1 LAPNLLL
8 LSVGERAMTTSTFLR
23 TTILATG
30 LLFAACA
37 TSGPRTET
45 VATHR
50 LPDSAPERSAALRSA
65 TPGLDLEAD
74 DERWGIEAAKE
85 RKRDRPKT
93 VASKPAAPAAGAGS
107 IDVKAPSP

>member
-1 LAPNLLL
+1 
-8 LSVGERAMTTSTFLR
+8 MTTTTFLR
-23 TTILATG
+23 TTVLAAG

-37 TSGPRTET
+37 TGRPRTET
-45 VATHR
+45 ATAR
-50 LPDSAPERSAALRSA
+50 RTPDSAPERSASLRAA
-65 TPGLDLEAD
+65 TPGLELESE